1 MSGPSYSM
9 IAPAMIG
16 RIEDQLLEEFA
27 SIVMKDVN
35 ANMTS
40 PPCRFWIDSDELS
53 AVFGH
58 RYAFLVARRCRF
70 ELSNDGSRWVRT
82 VGPVEKDM
90 ELHPVDWASYATVT
104 RKTLDPLGLL
114 DAFHVGAS
122 PELRGGMIADA

>member
-1 MSGPSYSM
+1 M

-70 ELSNDGSRWVRT
+70 ELSNDGSRRLRT

-90 ELHPVDWASYATVT
+90 ELHPVDWASYATFT

-114 DAFHVGAS
+114 DAFCAGVDPVYAGT
-122 PELRGGMIADA
+122 LADA

>member
-1 MSGPSYSM
+1 MADASTLTP
-9 IAPAMIG
+9 AERAAMIT
-16 RIEDQLLEEFA
+16 RTEDQLLDEYA

-90 ELHPVDWASYATVT
+90 ELHPVDWASYAAFA
-104 RKTLDPLGLL
+104 RRTLDPLGLL
-114 DAFHVGAS
+114 DAFHTGA
-122 PELRGGMIADA
+122 ENG